1 MRPRQ
6 WVKNLLVLAAP
17 LAAGALNDGDVVRS
31 TVLAFLSFCAAS
43 SAVYLVND
51 SVDRESDRLHPTKR
65 MRAIAAGEVSVR
77 VAVTVAAVLAALSLT
92 LAALT
97 DRSLVLLML
106 TYLALQLGYAL
117 WLKHEPVLDIG
128 IVAAGFLMRAVA
140 GGLAASLPL
149 SQWFLLVSSFGSLFI
164 VAGKRYS
171 ELHTLGSE
179 AGTRRSLVR
188 YTDTYLRFVWSTA
201 AGATLMSYSLWAF
214 EQSPSATVPW
224 HTISIAPFLLGLL
237 RYGVDVDAGTAAEPE
252 DIIWRDR
259 MLQALGVIWLGT
271 VILGVLH
278 A

>member
-6 WVKNLLVLAAP
+6 WVKNLLVVAAP
-17 LAAGALNDGDVVRS
+17 LAAGALNDSDVVRS

-51 SVDRESDRLHPTKR
+51 SADRESDRLHPTKQR
-65 MRAIAAGEVSVR
+65 RAIAAGEVSVP
-77 VAVTVAAVLAALSLT
+77 VAVTVAALLAALSLT

-128 IVAAGFLMRAVA
+128 IVATGFLMRAVA

-201 AGATLMSYSLWAF
+201 ASATLMSYSLWAF

-237 RYGVDVDAGTAAEPE
+237 RYAVDVDAGTAAEPE

>member
-237 RYGVDVDAGTAAEPE
+237 RYAVDVDAGTAAEPE